1 MIIKKIILNNFRQ
14 YEGKQAVEFSTDLEN
29 NVTVILGQNT
39 SGKTTLI
46 QAFSWCL
53 YEKTNFKRRSEIL
66 NSDVLRALP
75 INGSEV
81 AYVEVELVHSDQL
94 YTIRRSQRFEKKSVN
109 GNPKVETSRFD
120 VSFKQPDGQTQIV
133 PHSDRED
140 TINKILP
147 EQLSDYFFF
156 AGEHIDKIDKTK
168 NVKEA
173 VRALM
178 GLEVIAKSK
187 DHFDPNSQ
195 SSVISKLENSLDL
208 KATEDGSRMLI
219 ELDETKKN
227 LAVLNER
234 KEYLESESGK
244 LREDIEV
251 KNRLILANQ
260 GAKHKQ
266 EERATLEREIQRLE
280 SQLVDAEKTHLNNFM
295 RGHFKFFAKPL
306 YEKALKV
313 IADTRAEGEGIPEM
327 HAPSI
332 DYIIERGR
340 CICGNDL
347 DRNQRAIDSLN
358 EERRLLPPAYLGTTI
373 RKYREK
379 CEDFNNDSDDY
390 ADTITDSYKAIRNII
405 RALDEKKE
413 RLKDISKDISSGDIN
428 VRKIEEERRE
438 INESLSR
445 NLNQLSK
452 LSEKIGELKRDI
464 ENLNGKISGLAA
476 GNEKNQKISLAI
488 AYANSIYEHFKSS
501 YDVAV
506 EEVKSG
512 LNNSIEK
519 LFAEMFHGKRRV
531 VINDDYTITLKVD
544 SGGGEYELDTSMG
557 LDAVKNFAFVTG
569 LVELARQK
577 AQKREEIGGE
587 MLDASTEPYPIVMDA
602 PFSNTDDEHISNIS
616 RVISRIAEQVIFI
629 IMKKDWAIAEKEIGI
644 KVGKI
649 YEIKKNSETNS
660 TIVQGGVS

>member
-14 YEGKQAVEFSTDLEN
+14 YEGEQIVEFSTNPEN

-66 NSDVLRALP
+66 NSDVLRVLP

-81 AYVEVELVHSDQL
+81 AYVEVELVHSGQL
-94 YTIRRSQRFEKKSVN
+94 YTIRRSQRFEKKSASV
-109 GNPKVETSRFD
+109 NPKVEASKFD

-133 PHSDRED
+133 PHLDRED

-187 DHFDPNSQ
+187 DHFDPNLQ

-219 ELDETKKN
+219 ELDEAKEN
-227 LAVLNER
+227 LAELSER
-234 KEYLESESGK
+234 KKYLESENEK
-244 LREDIEV
+244 LREDIEI
-251 KNRLILANQ
+251 KNKLILNNQ
-260 GAKHKQ
+260 EAKHKQ

-280 SQLVDAEKTHLNNFM
+280 GQLGDAEKTHLNNFM

-313 IADTRAEGEGIPEM
+313 IADINAEGEGIPEM
-327 HAPSI
+327 HAVSI
-332 DYIIERGR
+332 DYIIKRGK
-340 CICGNDL
+340 CICGDGL

-358 EERRLLPPAYLGTTI
+358 KERSLLPPAHLGTVI

-390 ADTITDSYKAIRNII
+390 ADTIVDSHKAIRNIV
-405 RALDEKKE
+405 RTLDEKKE
-413 RLKDISKDISSGDIN
+413 RLKVISKDISSGDIN

-438 INESLSR
+438 MDESLNR
-445 NLNQLSK
+445 NFTQIGKLN
-452 LSEKIGELKRDI
+452 EKIGEFKRDV
-464 ENLNGKISGLAA
+464 ENLNSKIAGLAA
-476 GNEKNQKISLAI
+476 GNEKNQKISLALKY
-488 AYANSIYEHFKSS
+488 AYAIYEHFKSS

-506 EEVKSG
+506 EEVKVD

-519 LFAEMFHGKRRV
+519 LFAEMFHGKRKV

-544 SGGGEYELDTSMG
+544 NGSGEYELDTSMG

-577 AQKREEIGGE
+577 AQKREEIDGE
-587 MLDASTEPYPIVMDA
+587 MLDAATEPYPIVMDA

-616 RVISRIAEQVIFI
+616 RVIPRIAEQVIFI
-629 IMKKDWAIAEKEIGI
+629 IMKKDWDVAEKEIGN